1 MKKISDLEKDKWIQK
16 GFKKEQIYKCREAFD
31 MFDLNENDYIE
42 IDELRLA
49 LENMGHQPSEE
60 ELYRMMNEGDANGEC
75 KISFDN
81 FMSIIYEQKMSVE
94 RKMETD
100 IANAFRA
107 LGGDECGEEG
117 IDLEKVK
124 QKIREE
130 FDMDIDMSK
139 LIRNYNEADK
149 KTLKFEDFMDL
160 MSN

>member
-1 MKKISDLEKDKWIQK
+1 
-16 GFKKEQIYKCREAFD
+16 
-31 MFDLNENDYIE
+31 
-42 IDELRLA
+42 
-49 LENMGHQPSEE
+49 
-60 ELYRMMNEGDANGEC
+60 MMNEGDANGEC

-107 LGGDECGEEG
+107 LGGDESGEEG

-139 LIRNYNEADK
+139 LIRNYNETDK